1 MTKVVLNTDETKFG
15 GQGLIKDNQYLQ
27 RTISR
32 RQLFTF
38 LNLFLFS
45 PQQFFGTS
53 TQGCTFF
60 YLIWHFCLC
69 RVDGLRN
76 CLEVCLPSRTAQ
88 VGTFSYGCHVGK
100 FFLGVHEFRMGCVL
114 CYKLGRGY
122 THYSVG
128 LISEKPQRQGMIV
141 NTTFSKIS
149 VV

>member
-15 GQGLIKDNQYLQ
+15 GQGHIKDNQYLR

-38 LNLFLFS
+38 LNLFLSF

-53 TQGCTFF
+53 TQGSTFF
-60 YLIWHFCLC
+60 HLIWHFCLC

-88 VGTFSYGCHVGK
+88 VGTFSYSCHAVK
-100 FFLGVHEFRMGCVL
+100 FFLGSHEFRMGCFL
-114 CYKLGRGY
+114 LGRGY
-122 THYSVG
+122 THCSVG
-128 LISEKPQRQGMIV
+128 LIFVKPQCRGMIV